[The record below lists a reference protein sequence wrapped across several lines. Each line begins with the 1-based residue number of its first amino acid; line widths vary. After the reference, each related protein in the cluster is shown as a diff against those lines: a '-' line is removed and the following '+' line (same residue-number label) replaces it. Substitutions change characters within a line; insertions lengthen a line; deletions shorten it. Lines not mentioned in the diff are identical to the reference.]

1 MNQNSG
7 ILSAFESVLASVY
20 LPAIKAYSRW
30 GELEESPQG
39 RKTKKHFIDNF
50 DNFVMYLRS
59 KFSFTNYT
67 NFLNNYIFHF

>member
-1 MNQNSG
+1 MNQSSG

-20 LPAIKAYSRW
+20 LPAMKAYSRW

-50 DNFVMYLRS
+50 DNFLMYLRS

-67 NFLNNYIFHF
+67 FF